1 MRRQGQ
7 YVDSG
12 GNAYASAQMQHMPA
26 QRMEL
31 KSGQFQGQLE
41 AFTPERD
48 QPYQTPKSDSQWRWE
63 RDGSKGSNPMT
74 PKMFNEGQGTDGS
87 RTYFQGQRPDPNLS
101 LEKQNAEHRS
111 RPHDENME
119 VGYEQNLLPPTLE
132 GLEKKFHEDIMKLA
146 KEQNDAEDAENTRHR
161 EKINAIN
168 TQYQEQLTA
177 LRTRHSSRRDE
188 FLRKESLVRQ
198 QQYQQA
204 MMDYYPHSS
213 MAPADTMPAC
223 NNPHGYGSVAGSAAV
238 GDGHRGY
245 NSDNFESY
253 RERSRFLGGARD
265 QGFEPRGSYQGGR
278 AYDTGSRNLLGVR
291 GPDGVL
297 EALPFRAWIYRSD
310 WREKRIAFE
319 DNPTGEDQLFRV
331 EWHTLNLKSPEI
343 SETLSTMPSDARN
356 WGTAVSCRN
365 RIYVLGGDC
374 DGDSS
379 CPDKR
384 FNQIHAH
391 NSVFYFDCDGEW
403 KKAPPMLFP
412 RGSPAAVAI
421 GSKIYVFGAVSVTG
435 HFAEV
440 FDTEGLR

>member
-278 AYDTGSRNLLGVR
+278 AYDTGSSSLRSVGFLL
-291 GPDGVL
+291 
-297 EALPFRAWIYRSD
+297 
-310 WREKRIAFE
+310 
-319 DNPTGEDQLFRV
+319 
-331 EWHTLNLKSPEI
+331 
-343 SETLSTMPSDARN
+343 
-356 WGTAVSCRN
+356 
-365 RIYVLGGDC
+365 
-374 DGDSS
+374 
-379 CPDKR
+379 
-384 FNQIHAH
+384 
-391 NSVFYFDCDGEW
+391 
-403 KKAPPMLFP
+403 
-412 RGSPAAVAI
+412 
-421 GSKIYVFGAVSVTG
+421 
-435 HFAEV
+435 
-440 FDTEGLR
+440 